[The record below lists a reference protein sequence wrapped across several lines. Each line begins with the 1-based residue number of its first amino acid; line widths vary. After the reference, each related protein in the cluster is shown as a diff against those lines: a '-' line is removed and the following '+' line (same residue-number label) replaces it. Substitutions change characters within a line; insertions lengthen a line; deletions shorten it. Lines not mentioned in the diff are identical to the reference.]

1 MYGGHRVGS
10 APRKADADRLLGRV
24 AGQFARVETRGRACG
39 FLLRLLADLPR
50 KNRWSIAERGGDAD
64 ESKR

>member
-10 APRKADADRLLGRV
+10 APRKADAD
-24 AGQFARVETRGRACG
+24 
-39 FLLRLLADLPR
+39 RLLADLPR